1 MTANEFHQMAGR
13 AGRRGIDVKG
23 YCYTMSMD
31 AGQKAF
37 FDKLIKSEP
46 NELKSAFNNP
56 DYSFVVGYYDV
67 HDSDDLIQEIAKRSF
82 FCYDPNKDVSEAK
95 QKEFMK
101 SFGLKRKILRK
112 FDYMDSA
119 HGLNARGYLLT
130 KLNGYEQIPIIN
142 AIDSKRLV
150 GLNPMELACVIGGFA
165 NLQFVYDDKKD
176 AKDEK
181 IKIPF
186 RHENSTVEFFV
197 TNEENK
203 INQYNNDVS
212 KLDINHRDVEF
223 NNNVIHHVYDWANLN
238 NINANPV
245 ENWKKIIHN
254 SDAYPIKDEGTLF
267 EEITNTID
275 LLKQVTEICD
285 EGERIANNDYEK
297 KYYVELK
304 ATAMEAIKLLS
315 KEPIV

>member
-1 MTANEFHQMAGR
+1 MNS
-13 AGRRGIDVKG
+13 IDDG
-23 YCYTMSMD
+23 
-31 AGQKAF
+31 
-37 FDKLIKSEP
+37 
-46 NELKSAFNNP
+46 
-56 DYSFVVGYYDV
+56 
-67 HDSDDLIQEIAKRSF
+67 
-82 FCYDPNKDVSEAK
+82 
-95 QKEFMK
+95 
-101 SFGLKRKILRK
+101 
-112 FDYMDSA
+112 
-119 HGLNARGYLLT
+119 
-130 KLNGYEQIPIIN
+130 
-142 AIDSKRLV
+142 
-150 GLNPMELACVIGGFA
+150 
-165 NLQFVYDDKKD
+165 KKD